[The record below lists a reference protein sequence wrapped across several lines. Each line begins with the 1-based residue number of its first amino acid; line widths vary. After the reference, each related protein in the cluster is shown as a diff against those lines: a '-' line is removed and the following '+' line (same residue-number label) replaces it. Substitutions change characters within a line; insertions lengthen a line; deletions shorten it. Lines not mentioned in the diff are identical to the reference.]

1 MQTPWDQ
8 RTQDERDRLLDYFLA
23 RGSLIDEAKFAELKL
38 PAIAGELTELRKS
51 VAWPTRA
58 PVMRDA
64 RFARPVRVHTRGDF
78 RVPGDLVEPALP
90 AWLNPGPLVV
100 DRSAN
105 ETARAVRFAERTTTM
120 PRSEPP
126 SGDRLDLALWL
137 VSPENPLTARV
148 VVNRMWQEF
157 FGRGLVDPVDDFGLR
172 GQDPSHPELLDWL
185 ASEFIAR
192 GWSMKQMHRLIV
204 TSATYRQSSVSRPE
218 LFAIDPQNRLL
229 ARQIPLRVSSDQV
242 RDTALSVSGLLD
254 PRIGGPSVFP
264 PQPESVAKE
273 GFSNDWPTSEG
284 PDRYRRALYT
294 WQQRLSPFAQ
304 NVTFDAPPPNS
315 VCTRRERSNSPL
327 QALTLLND
335 PVFFEAAQG
344 LARRMLGEMHATDH
358 ERLEAMIRRVLARPA
373 TGAELDSLTF
383 YLNDQR
389 QLLKNDVAA
398 FEFLAPQGIDGIER
412 SEVAAWTGVCSVAMN
427 LHEFL
432 TRD

>member
-1 MQTPWDQ
+1 M
-8 RTQDERDRLLDYFLA
+8 LDYFLA
-23 RGSLIDEAKFAELKL
+23 RGSLIDEAKFADLKL
-38 PAIAGELTELRKS
+38 PAIAGKLTELRKS

-90 AWLNPGPLVV
+90 AWLNPGPFVV
-100 DRSAN
+100 DRSAD
-105 ETARAVRFAERTTTM
+105 EMARAVRFGERTTTM
-120 PRSEPP
+120 ARSEPP

-172 GQDPSHPELLDWL
+172 GQLPSHPELLDWL

-204 TSATYRQSSVSRPE
+204 TSATYRQSSVSRTE

-229 ARQIPLRVSSDQV
+229 ARQIPLRFSSDQV
-242 RDTALSVSGLLD
+242 RDAALSVSGLLD

-273 GFSNDWPTSEG
+273 GFSNVWPTSEG

-344 LARRMLGEMHATDH
+344 LARRMLGETHATDH
-358 ERLEAMIRRVLARPA
+358 ERLDAMIRRVLARPA

-389 QLLKNDVAA
+389 QLLNNDVAA
-398 FEFLAPQGIDGIER
+398 FEFFAPQGIDGIER